1 MLLVVEFCGMGTI
14 SEQKGSE
21 GNGQIDL
28 TMKKLGFRSHTGHK
42 GNEQPCP
49 PWLGSIYSNDLLL
62 AKGPESWTVGI
73 AFRAQD
79 MFFSVFSMEA
89 RCH

>member
-28 TMKKLGFRSHTGHK
+28 TMKKLGFRSHTGTPMNSGGMGGFSATEGFIKEMLQAGMLYCCKMLAINAMGHT
-42 GNEQPCP
+42 QP
-49 PWLGSIYSNDLLL
+49 
-62 AKGPESWTVGI
+62 
-73 AFRAQD
+73 
-79 MFFSVFSMEA
+79 
-89 RCH
+89 